1 MTKLRPLIAGNWKMN
16 GLKPSLGELA
26 AIGQGAGE
34 IWRKMDL
41 LICPPATLIF
51 PAAAAMIGSKV
62 AVGAQDFHH
71 SPLAAASN
79 SNSVKAVGCRQR
91 GG

>member
-41 LICPPATLIF
+41 LICPPATL
-51 PAAAAMIGSKV
+51 
-62 AVGAQDFHH
+62 
-71 SPLAAASN
+71 
-79 SNSVKAVGCRQR
+79 
-91 GG
+91 